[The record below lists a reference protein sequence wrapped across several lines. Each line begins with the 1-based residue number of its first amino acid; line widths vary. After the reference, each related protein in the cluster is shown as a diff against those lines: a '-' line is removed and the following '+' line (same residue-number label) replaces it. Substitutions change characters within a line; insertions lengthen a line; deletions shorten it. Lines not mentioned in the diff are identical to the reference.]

1 MLAGCLAVNATET
14 WIFPHYVAPEAPLI
28 WICVMESLVTLS
40 ARRPKWGRALVVASI
55 VSCVAANP
63 GLIAS
68 SVIRNVRHDDSWA
81 RTAMAEQLAALPGR
95 HLAIVKYLPDN
106 PGHAEWI
113 YNEPDIDVSHVVWAR
128 DLGPDR
134 DQRLI
139 DYFRGRQVWDVVV
152 GPTGA
157 AISQRAMTR

>member
-68 SVIRNVRHDDSWA
+68 SVIRHVRHDDSWA
-81 RTAMAEQLAALPGR
+81 RTAMAEQLAAHRDGR
-95 HLAIVKYLPDN
+95 TT
-106 PGHAEWI
+106 
-113 YNEPDIDVSHVVWAR
+113 
-128 DLGPDR
+128 
-134 DQRLI
+134 
-139 DYFRGRQVWDVVV
+139 GRAPRWPNNWPRFPE
-152 GPTGA
+152 GTWR
-157 AISQRAMTR
+157 S